1 MYRTLHVQNPTCTE
15 PYMYRTLHT
24 AASWDLMV
32 ADVVLQSLSCVYQHE
47 LWSVQMLRSVA
58 RYGVDAK
65 KARLT
70 DDLQNLEEWQ
80 SLSGSQLSA
89 VKQYY
94 SDWLVS
100 WPFHSG
106 VAALIC
112 PLTITVCML
121 VAVA

>member
-1 MYRTLHVQNPTCTE
+1 M
-15 PYMYRTLHT
+15 
-24 AASWDLMV
+24 
-32 ADVVLQSLSCVYQHE
+32 
-47 LWSVQMLRSVA
+47 LWSVI

-70 DDLQNLEEWQ
+70 DDLHDLEEWQ
-80 SLSGSQLSA
+80 SLCGSQLSA

-106 VAALIC
+106 IAAWIS
-112 PLTITVCML
+112 PLTITACML